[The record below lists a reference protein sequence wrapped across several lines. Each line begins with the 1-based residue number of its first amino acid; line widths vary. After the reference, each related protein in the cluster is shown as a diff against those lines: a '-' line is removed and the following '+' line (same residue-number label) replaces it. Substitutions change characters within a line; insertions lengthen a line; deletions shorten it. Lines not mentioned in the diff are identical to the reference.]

1 MIMMEDKN
9 IMAATCSDNYDI
21 VIGGDGYIS
30 IENTTSQ
37 SVLNML
43 KLDLA
48 SNDDWVLDLEL
59 GLHWIDSEGG
69 GMLQSKS
76 NELQI
81 AAAIHRKLMNFDGVV
96 KVDNISIAKSLN
108 REMFFRAEVLTSDNE
123 TIVVEKGVNFG

>member
-1 MIMMEDKN
+1 MVMEDKN

-21 VIGGDGYIS
+21 VIGDDGYVS
-30 IENTTSQ
+30 IEDTTSQ

-96 KVDNISIAKSLN
+96 KVENISIAKSLD
-108 REMFFRAEVLTSDNE
+108 RQMFFRAEVLTSDNE